1 VNSKSLAATAVLKA
15 TVGGNI
21 RRIRR
26 ERGWSQASLAVK
38 AGLSIAMIGKLENGR
53 GNPRVTTLAAVA
65 SALSVTP
72 TALLAATDPRT

>member
-1 VNSKSLAATAVLKA
+1 MKSKSLAATAALRA
-15 TVGGNI
+15 TVGSNI

-26 ERGWSQASLAVK
+26 ERGWSQATLAAK

-65 SALSVTP
+65 SALSVSP
-72 TALLAATDPRT
+72 RALLAAG